1 MINRIFSAILSCL
14 LAGLFLVSVL
24 LFWLLRRAG
33 ITDLALFQSF
43 LAALVPIVAVLT
55 FAARKAAHAIVKPIL
70 DPDPE
75 HPEKLTI
82 YEEMRPIAALLVEQ
96 KHQLAGQ
103 VRELTMRQNE
113 FVAITDNMSEGMLV
127 IGKNAEILSHNKSAE
142 ALLGFSDEMPK
153 SITAHDFSQPFRAAV
168 ADALG
173 GKQTTVVLRSDKKKH
188 YSALI
193 NPVFHQDSVEGAVIV
208 ILDETEKER
217 RESLRREFTSNVSH
231 ELKTPLTSISG
242 FAEIIMNGLCEGEEK
257 RFATN
262 IYREAKRLIVLVGDI
277 IKLNR
282 LDGGEFA
289 YDDINPDLNEI
300 AHSTVERLEH
310 IAEMAGV
317 TLSVSGDRVKVRGN
331 SQVLEEMIYN
341 LVDNGIKYNT
351 AGGKVEL
358 YTFAESDGKTVGI
371 TCRDN
376 GIGIPEDQKPR
387 VFERFFRVDKS
398 RSKAIG
404 GTGLGLSIVKHGAL
418 SHHAEISLESREGE
432 GTAVTIRFPAV
443 G

>member
-1 MINRIFSAILSCL
+1 MVNRIFGAILSCAL
-14 LAGLFLVSVL
+14 TGLFLASTL
-24 LFWLLRRAG
+24 LFVLLRRAG
-33 ITDLALFQSF
+33 QNDFVLFRNF
-43 LAALVPIVAVLT
+43 TAALVPILVLLI
-55 FAARKAAHAIVKPIL
+55 FAARKIAKAIVKPIL

-75 HPEKLTI
+75 HPEKLTV

-96 KHQLAGQ
+96 KHKLAGQ

-113 FVAITDNMSEGMLV
+113 FAAITDNMSEGMLV
-127 IGKNAEILSHNKSAE
+127 IGKNAEILSHNRSAE
-142 ALLGFSDEMPK
+142 ELLGFSDEMPK
-153 SITAHDFSQPFRAAV
+153 SITAHDFSQPFRAAI
-168 ADALG
+168 ADALA
-173 GKQTTVVLRSDKKKH
+173 GKKTTVVLRSDKKKH

-193 NPVFHQDSVEGAVIV
+193 NPVFHRDSVEGAVIV

-242 FAEIIMNGLCEGEEK
+242 FAEIIMNGLCEGDEK
-257 RFATN
+257 RFAAN

-289 YDDINPDLNEI
+289 YDEQNPDLNEI
-300 AHSTVERLEH
+300 ARSTVERLENVATA
-310 IAEMAGV
+310 AEIS
-317 TLSVSGDRVKVRGN
+317 LSVSGKSVSVRGN
-331 SQVLEEMIYN
+331 SQILEEMVYN

-351 AGGKVEL
+351 PGGKVEL
-358 YTFAESDGKTVGI
+358 YTFADPDGKTVGI
-371 TCRDN
+371 TCRDD

-418 SHHAEISLESREGE
+418 SHHAEITLESREGE
-432 GTAVTIRFPAV
+432 GTAVTIRFPTA
-443 G
+443 